1 MFKRNSNKLNTLF
14 NYQLNFPNLP
24 PERLVVLCGELNRN
38 LKQIEKSLKI
48 KVLQNGTEFN
58 LSGEEA
64 DVQIGVLALNDLKQ
78 KLEANSVI
86 TSDVVHLSL
95 HAAKFS
101 NQESG
106 GRDCMEIK
114 TPKVLVTAR
123 GDNQNN
129 YLNNIKNN
137 DLTFGVGPSGTGKT
151 FLAVASAVDDL
162 IKERIRKIV
171 LVRPAVEAG
180 ERLGFLPGD
189 LSSKIDPYLRPL
201 YDALH
206 DMLGAERVNR
216 LVEKDIIEIAPLA
229 YMRGRTLREAF
240 IIMDEGQ
247 NTTIEQMKM
256 FLTRLGF
263 GSKAVVNG
271 DLSQIDLPKSN
282 TSGLKHAIEVLK
294 KVNSI
299 KFTKFG
305 AKDVV
310 RHSLVQEIV
319 EAYDNFE

>member
-1 MFKRNSNKLNTLF
+1 M
-14 NYQLNFPNLP
+14 P
-24 PERLVVLCGELNRN
+24 PERLILLCGEFNKN

-48 KVLQNGTEFN
+48 KINQNGTEFD
-58 LSGEEA
+58 LSGKED
-64 DVQIGVLALNDLKQ
+64 DVQIGVSALFELKL
-78 KLEANSVI
+78 KLDNNVVI
-86 TSDVVHLSL
+86 TPDLVHLSL
-95 HAAKFS
+95 HSAKFNGEDVS
-101 NQESG
+101 SKDTPQ
-106 GRDCMEIK
+106 IK
-114 TPKVLVTAR
+114 TPRVVVSGR
-123 GDNQNN
+123 GKKQNE
-129 YLNNIKNN
+129 YLNNIKAS
-137 DLTFGVGPSGTGKT
+137 DLTFGIGPSGTGKT
-151 FLAVASAVDDL
+151 FLAVACAVDDL
-162 IKERIRKIV
+162 LQEKIRKIV

-180 ERLGFLPGD
+180 EKLGFLPGD

-216 LVEKDIIEIAPLA
+216 LVERDIIEIAPLA

-271 DLSQIDLPKSN
+271 DLSQIDLPKST

-294 KVNSI
+294 DVDSI
-299 KFTKFG
+299 KFTKFSAG
-305 AKDVV
+305 DVV

-319 EAYDNFE
+319 EAYDNFN

>member
-1 MFKRNSNKLNTLF
+1 LF

-24 PERLVVLCGELNRN
+24 PERLILLCGELNKN
-38 LKQIEKSLKI
+38 LKQIEKALKI

-58 LSGEEA
+58 LSGKEE
-64 DVQIGVLALNDLKQ
+64 DVQIGVSALYDLKQ
-78 KLEANSVI
+78 KLETNSAI

-95 HAAKFS
+95 HTAKFS
-101 NQESG
+101 NQEAEGS
-106 GRDCMEIK
+106 DSLQIK
-114 TPKVLVTAR
+114 TPRVLVTAR
-123 GDNQNN
+123 GKNQNN
-129 YLNNIKNN
+129 YLEHIKNS

-162 IKERIRKIV
+162 IKEKIRKIV

-216 LVEKDIIEIAPLA
+216 LVERDIIEIAPLA

-271 DLSQIDLPKSN
+271 DLSQIDLPKSS
-282 TSGLKHAIEVLK
+282 TSGLKHAIDVLK
-294 KVNSI
+294 NVDSI

>member
-1 MFKRNSNKLNTLF
+1 ML
-14 NYQLNFPNLP
+14 
-24 PERLVVLCGELNRN
+24 LCGELNKN
-38 LKQIEKSLKI
+38 LKQIEKALKI

-58 LSGEEA
+58 LSGKEE
-64 DVQIGVLALNDLKQ
+64 DVQIGVSALYDLKQ
-78 KLEANSVI
+78 KLETNSAI
-86 TSDVVHLSL
+86 NSDVVHLSL
-95 HAAKFS
+95 HTAKFS
-101 NQESG
+101 NQEAEGS
-106 GRDCMEIK
+106 DSLQIK
-114 TPKVLVTAR
+114 TPRVLVTAR
-123 GDNQNN
+123 GKNQNN
-129 YLNNIKNN
+129 YLEHIKNS

-162 IKERIRKIV
+162 IKEKIRKIV

-216 LVEKDIIEIAPLA
+216 LVERDIIEIAPLA

-271 DLSQIDLPKSN
+271 DLSQIDLPKSS
-282 TSGLKHAIEVLK
+282 TSGLKHAIDVLK
-294 KVNSI
+294 NVDSI

>member
-1 MFKRNSNKLNTLF
+1 MYSQ
-14 NYQLNFPNLP
+14 QLNFSNLTP
-24 PERLVVLCGELNRN
+24 DRLILLCGEFNKN
-38 LKQIEKSLKI
+38 LKQIEKALRI
-48 KVLQNGTEFN
+48 KVLQNGTEFE
-58 LSGEEA
+58 LKGKKE
-64 DVQIGVLALNDLKQ
+64 DVGIGVSALFSLKE
-78 KLEANSVI
+78 KLETNSII
-86 TSDVVHLSL
+86 TPDVVHLSL
-95 HAAKFS
+95 HSAKFEDKENEES
-101 NQESG
+101 NSSK
-106 GRDCMEIK
+106 IK
-114 TPKVLVTAR
+114 TPRTLVSPR
-123 GDNQNN
+123 GKNQIS
-129 YLNNIKNN
+129 YLDNIKNS
-137 DLTFGVGPSGTGKT
+137 DLTFGIGPSGTGKT
-151 FLAVASAVDDL
+151 FLAVACAVDDL
-162 IKERIRKIV
+162 IKEKIRKIV

-180 ERLGFLPGD
+180 EKLGFLPGD

-206 DMLGAERVNR
+206 DMLGAERVTR
-216 LVEKDIIEIAPLA
+216 LVERDVIEIAPLA

-271 DLSQIDLPKSN
+271 DLSQIDLPKN
-282 TSGLKHAIEVLK
+282 ITSGLKHSIEVLK
-294 KVNSI
+294 NVDSI

-319 EAYDNFE
+319 QAYDNLEE

>member
-1 MFKRNSNKLNTLF
+1 ML
-14 NYQLNFPNLP
+14 
-24 PERLVVLCGELNRN
+24 LCGELNKN
-38 LKQIEKSLKI
+38 LKQIEKALKI

-58 LSGEEA
+58 LSGKEE
-64 DVQIGVLALNDLKQ
+64 DVQIAISALYDLKQ
-78 KLEANSVI
+78 KLETNSII
-86 TSDVVHLSL
+86 TYDVVHLSL
-95 HAAKFS
+95 HTAKFPNEDS
-101 NQESG
+101 RGSDSLQ
-106 GRDCMEIK
+106 IK
-114 TPKVLVTAR
+114 TPRVLVTAR
-123 GDNQNN
+123 GRNQND
-129 YLNNIKNN
+129 YLENIKNS

-151 FLAVASAVDDL
+151 FLAVASAVDEL
-162 IKERIRKIV
+162 IKEKIRKIV

-206 DMLGAERVNR
+206 DMLGADRVNR
-216 LVEKDIIEIAPLA
+216 LVERDIIEIAPLA

-271 DLSQIDLPKSN
+271 DLSQIDLPKSSK
-282 TSGLKHAIEVLK
+282 SGLKHAIEVLK
-294 KVNSI
+294 NVNSI

>member
-1 MFKRNSNKLNTLF
+1 ML
-14 NYQLNFPNLP
+14 
-24 PERLVVLCGELNRN
+24 LCGELNKN
-38 LKQIEKSLKI
+38 LKQIEKALKI
-48 KVLQNGTEFN
+48 KVSQNGTEFN
-58 LSGEEA
+58 LSGKEE
-64 DVQIGVLALNDLKQ
+64 DVHIGISAIYDLKH
-78 KLEANSVI
+78 KLETNSVI

-95 HAAKFS
+95 HTAKFS
-101 NQESG
+101 DQEAVG
-106 GRDCMEIK
+106 GDGLQIK
-114 TPKVLVTAR
+114 TPRVLVTAR
-123 GDNQNN
+123 GKNQND
-129 YLNNIKNN
+129 YLNNIMTN

-151 FLAVASAVDDL
+151 FLAVAAAVDDL
-162 IKERIRKIV
+162 IKEQIRKIV

-216 LVEKDIIEIAPLA
+216 LVERDIIEIAPLA

-294 KVNSI
+294 NVDSI

>member
-1 MFKRNSNKLNTLF
+1 M
-14 NYQLNFPNLP
+14 P
-24 PERLVVLCGELNRN
+24 PERLILLCGEFNKN

-48 KVLQNGTEFN
+48 KINQNGTEFD
-58 LSGEEA
+58 LLGKED
-64 DVQIGVLALNDLKQ
+64 DVQIGVSALFELKL
-78 KLEANSVI
+78 KLDNNVVI
-86 TSDVVHLSL
+86 TPDLVHLSL
-95 HAAKFS
+95 HSAKFNGEDVS
-101 NQESG
+101 SKDTPQ
-106 GRDCMEIK
+106 IK
-114 TPKVLVTAR
+114 TPRVVVSGR
-123 GDNQNN
+123 GKKQNE
-129 YLNNIKNN
+129 YLNNIKNS
-137 DLTFGVGPSGTGKT
+137 DLTFGIGPSGTGKT
-151 FLAVASAVDDL
+151 FLAVACAVDDL
-162 IKERIRKIV
+162 LQEKIRKIV

-180 ERLGFLPGD
+180 EKLGFLPGD

-216 LVEKDIIEIAPLA
+216 LVERDIIEIAPLA

-271 DLSQIDLPKSN
+271 DLSQIDLPKST

-294 KVNSI
+294 DVDSI
-299 KFTKFG
+299 KFTKFSAG
-305 AKDVV
+305 DVV
-310 RHSLVQEIV
+310 RHSLVQQIV
-319 EAYDNFE
+319 EAYDNFN

>member
-129 YLNNIKNN
+129 YLNNIKNH

-171 LVRPAVEAG
+171 RVRPAVEAG

>member
-1 MFKRNSNKLNTLF
+1 M
-14 NYQLNFPNLP
+14 P
-24 PERLVVLCGELNRN
+24 PERLILLCGEFNKN

-48 KVLQNGTEFN
+48 KINQNGTEFD
-58 LSGEEA
+58 LSGKED
-64 DVQIGVLALNDLKQ
+64 DVQIGVSALFELKL
-78 KLEANSVI
+78 KLDNNVVI
-86 TSDVVHLSL
+86 TPDLVHLSL
-95 HAAKFS
+95 HSAKFNGEDVS
-101 NQESG
+101 SKDTPQ
-106 GRDCMEIK
+106 IK
-114 TPKVLVTAR
+114 TPRVVVSGR
-123 GDNQNN
+123 GKKQNE
-129 YLNNIKNN
+129 YLNNIKNS
-137 DLTFGVGPSGTGKT
+137 DLTFGIGPSGTGKT
-151 FLAVASAVDDL
+151 FLAVACAVDDL
-162 IKERIRKIV
+162 LQEKIRKIV

-180 ERLGFLPGD
+180 EKLGFLPGD

-216 LVEKDIIEIAPLA
+216 LVERDIIEIAPLA

-271 DLSQIDLPKSN
+271 DLSQIDLPKSA

-294 KVNSI
+294 DVDSI
-299 KFTKFG
+299 KFTKFSAG
-305 AKDVV
+305 DVV

-319 EAYDNFE
+319 EAYDNFN

>member
-1 MFKRNSNKLNTLF
+1 ML
-14 NYQLNFPNLP
+14 
-24 PERLVVLCGELNRN
+24 LCGELNKN
-38 LKQIEKSLKI
+38 LKQIEKALKI
-48 KVLQNGTEFN
+48 KVIQNGTEFN
-58 LSGEEA
+58 ISGNQD
-64 DVQIGVLALNDLKQ
+64 DVEMGVSALFDLKQ
-78 KLEANSVI
+78 KLETNSVI
-86 TSDVVHLSL
+86 TPDLIHLSL
-95 HAAKFS
+95 HTAKFS
-101 NQESG
+101 DAEKADSK
-106 GRDCMEIK
+106 EVHIK
-114 TPKVLVTAR
+114 TPRASVTAR
-123 GDNQNN
+123 GKNQKE
-129 YLNNIKNN
+129 YLTNIASA

-151 FLAVASAVDDL
+151 FLAVARAVDDL
-162 IKERIRKIV
+162 IKEKIRKIV

-180 ERLGFLPGD
+180 EKLGFLPGD

-216 LVEKDIIEIAPLA
+216 LVERAIIEIAPLA

-271 DLSQIDLPKSN
+271 DLSQIDLPKSSV
-282 TSGLKHAIEVLK
+282 SGLKHAIEVLK
-294 KVNSI
+294 DVESI
-299 KFTKFG
+299 KFTKFT
-305 AKDVV
+305 ARDVV

>member
-1 MFKRNSNKLNTLF
+1 MYSQ
-14 NYQLNFPNLP
+14 QLNFSNLTP
-24 PERLVVLCGELNRN
+24 DRLILLCGEFNKN
-38 LKQIEKSLKI
+38 LKQIEKALRI
-48 KVLQNGTEFN
+48 KVLQNGTEFE
-58 LSGEEA
+58 LKGKKE
-64 DVQIGVLALNDLKQ
+64 DVGIGVSALFSLKE
-78 KLEANSVI
+78 KLETNSII
-86 TSDVVHLSL
+86 TPDVVHLIL
-95 HAAKFS
+95 HSAKFEDKE
-101 NQESG
+101 NEESSSSK
-106 GRDCMEIK
+106 IK
-114 TPKVLVTAR
+114 TPRTLVSPR
-123 GDNQNN
+123 GKNQIA
-129 YLNNIKNN
+129 YLDNIKNS
-137 DLTFGVGPSGTGKT
+137 DLTFGIGPSGTGKT
-151 FLAVASAVDDL
+151 FLAVACAVDDL
-162 IKERIRKIV
+162 IKEKIRKIV

-180 ERLGFLPGD
+180 EKLGFLPGD

-206 DMLGAERVNR
+206 DMLGAERVTR
-216 LVEKDIIEIAPLA
+216 LVERDVIEIAPLA

-271 DLSQIDLPKSN
+271 DLSQIDLPKN
-282 TSGLKHAIEVLK
+282 ITSGLKHSIEVLK
-294 KVNSI
+294 NVDSI

-319 EAYDNFE
+319 QAYDNFEE

>member
-1 MFKRNSNKLNTLF
+1 M
-14 NYQLNFPNLP
+14 P
-24 PERLVVLCGELNRN
+24 PERLILLCGEFNKN

-48 KVLQNGTEFN
+48 KINQNGTEFD
-58 LSGEEA
+58 LSGKED
-64 DVQIGVLALNDLKQ
+64 DVQIGVSALFELKL
-78 KLEANSVI
+78 KLDNNVVI
-86 TSDVVHLSL
+86 TPDLVHLSL
-95 HAAKFS
+95 HSAKF
-101 NQESG
+101 NG
-106 GRDCMEIK
+106 GDVSSKDTPQIK
-114 TPKVLVTAR
+114 TPRVVVSGR
-123 GDNQNN
+123 GKKQNE
-129 YLNNIKNN
+129 YLNNIKNS
-137 DLTFGVGPSGTGKT
+137 DLTFGIGPSGTGKT
-151 FLAVASAVDDL
+151 FLAVACAVDDL
-162 IKERIRKIV
+162 LQEKIRKIV

-180 ERLGFLPGD
+180 EKLGFLPGD

-216 LVEKDIIEIAPLA
+216 LVERDIIEIAPLA

-271 DLSQIDLPKSN
+271 DLSQIDLPKST

-294 KVNSI
+294 DVDSI
-299 KFTKFG
+299 KFTNFNAG
-305 AKDVV
+305 DVV

-319 EAYDNFE
+319 EAYDNFN

>member
-1 MFKRNSNKLNTLF
+1 LYSQ
-14 NYQLNFPNLP
+14 QLNFSNLTP
-24 PERLVVLCGELNRN
+24 DRLILLCGEFNKN
-38 LKQIEKSLKI
+38 LKQIEKALRI
-48 KVLQNGTEFN
+48 KVLQNGTEFE
-58 LSGEEA
+58 LKGKKE
-64 DVQIGVLALNDLKQ
+64 DVGIGVSALFSLKE
-78 KLEANSVI
+78 KLETNSII
-86 TSDVVHLSL
+86 TPDVVHLSL
-95 HAAKFS
+95 HSAKFEDKE
-101 NQESG
+101 NEESSSSK
-106 GRDCMEIK
+106 IK
-114 TPKVLVTAR
+114 TPRTLVSPR
-123 GDNQNN
+123 GKNQIS
-129 YLNNIKNN
+129 YLDNIKNS
-137 DLTFGVGPSGTGKT
+137 DLTFGIGPSGTGKT
-151 FLAVASAVDDL
+151 FLAVACAVDDL
-162 IKERIRKIV
+162 IKEKIRKIV

-180 ERLGFLPGD
+180 EKLGFLPGD

-206 DMLGAERVNR
+206 DMLGAERVTR
-216 LVEKDIIEIAPLA
+216 LVERDVIEIAPLA

-271 DLSQIDLPKSN
+271 DLSQIDLPKN
-282 TSGLKHAIEVLK
+282 ITSGLKHSIEVLK
-294 KVNSI
+294 NVDSI

-319 EAYDNFE
+319 QAYDNFEE

>member
-1 MFKRNSNKLNTLF
+1 M
-14 NYQLNFPNLP
+14 P
-24 PERLVVLCGELNRN
+24 PERLILLCGEFNKN
-38 LKQIEKSLKI
+38 LKQIEKALKI
-48 KVLQNGTEFN
+48 KILQNGTEFD
-58 LSGEEA
+58 LSGKED
-64 DVQIGVLALNDLKQ
+64 DVQIGVSALFDLKQ
-78 KLEANSVI
+78 KLDRNAVI
-86 TSDVVHLSL
+86 TPDLVHLSL
-95 HAAKFS
+95 HSAKFNEEEVS
-101 NQESG
+101 SKKTPQ
-106 GRDCMEIK
+106 IK
-114 TPKVLVTAR
+114 TPRVIVSGR
-123 GDNQNN
+123 GKKQND
-129 YLNNIKNN
+129 YLSNIKNS
-137 DLTFGVGPSGTGKT
+137 DLTFGIGPSGTGKT
-151 FLAVASAVDDL
+151 FLAVACAVDDL
-162 IKERIRKIV
+162 MQEKIRKIV

-180 ERLGFLPGD
+180 EKLGFLPGD

-216 LVEKDIIEIAPLA
+216 LVERDIIEIAPLA

-271 DLSQIDLPKSN
+271 DLSQIDLPKST

-294 KVNSI
+294 DVDSI
-299 KFTKFG
+299 KFTKFS
-305 AKDVV
+305 ARDVV

-319 EAYDNFE
+319 EAYDNFN

>member
-1 MFKRNSNKLNTLF
+1 MYSHN
-14 NYQLNFPNLP
+14 LNFSNLSP
-24 PERLVVLCGELNRN
+24 DRLLLLCGELNKN
-38 LKQIEKSLKI
+38 LKQIEKALQV
-48 KVLQNGTEFN
+48 KVKQNGTEFN
-58 LSGEEA
+58 ISGKKE
-64 DVQIGVLALNDLKQ
+64 DVNVGVNALFDLKE
-78 KLEANSVI
+78 KLELNSAI
-86 TSDVVHLSL
+86 TPDIVHLSL
-95 HAAKFS
+95 HSAKFDEAENNEKNS
-101 NQESG
+101 LF
-106 GRDCMEIK
+106 IK
-114 TPKVLVTAR
+114 TPRVAVSAR
-123 GDNQNN
+123 GKNQNE
-129 YLNNIKNN
+129 YLNNIKNS
-137 DLTFGVGPSGTGKT
+137 DLTFGIGPSGTGKT
-151 FLAVASAVDDL
+151 FLAVACAVDDL
-162 IKERIRKIV
+162 LKEKIRKIV

-216 LVEKDIIEIAPLA
+216 LVERDVIEIAPLA

-271 DLSQIDLPKSN
+271 DLSQIDLPKSI
-282 TSGLKHAIEVLK
+282 TSGLKHSIEVLK
-294 KVNSI
+294 DVQNI
-299 KFTKFG
+299 KFTRFG
-305 AKDVV
+305 AKDVI

-319 EAYDNFE
+319 QAYDNFE

>member
-1 MFKRNSNKLNTLF
+1 ML
-14 NYQLNFPNLP
+14 
-24 PERLVVLCGELNRN
+24 LCGELNKN
-38 LKQIEKSLKI
+38 LKQIEKALKI
-48 KVLQNGTEFN
+48 KVIQNGTEFN
-58 LSGEEA
+58 ISGNQD
-64 DVQIGVLALNDLKQ
+64 DVEMGVSALFDLKQ
-78 KLEANSVI
+78 KLETNSVI
-86 TSDVVHLSL
+86 TPDLIHLSL
-95 HAAKFS
+95 HTAKFS
-101 NQESG
+101 DAEKTDSK
-106 GRDCMEIK
+106 EVHIK
-114 TPKVLVTAR
+114 TPRDSVTAR
-123 GDNQNN
+123 GKNQKE
-129 YLNNIKNN
+129 YLTNIASA

-151 FLAVASAVDDL
+151 FLAVARAVDDL
-162 IKERIRKIV
+162 IKEKIRKIV

-180 ERLGFLPGD
+180 EKLGFLPGD

-216 LVEKDIIEIAPLA
+216 LVERDIIEIAPLA

-271 DLSQIDLPKSN
+271 DLSQIDLPKSSV
-282 TSGLKHAIEVLK
+282 SGLKHAIEVLK
-294 KVNSI
+294 DVESI
-299 KFTKFG
+299 KFTKFT
-305 AKDVV
+305 ARDVV

>member
-1 MFKRNSNKLNTLF
+1 MYSQ
-14 NYQLNFPNLP
+14 QLNFSNLTP
-24 PERLVVLCGELNRN
+24 DRLILLCGEFNKN
-38 LKQIEKSLKI
+38 LKQIEKALRI
-48 KVLQNGTEFN
+48 KVLQNGTEFE
-58 LSGEEA
+58 LKGKKE
-64 DVQIGVLALNDLKQ
+64 DVGIGVSALFSLKE
-78 KLEANSVI
+78 KLETNSII
-86 TSDVVHLSL
+86 TPDVVHLSL
-95 HAAKFS
+95 HSAKFEDKENEES
-101 NQESG
+101 NSSK
-106 GRDCMEIK
+106 IK
-114 TPKVLVTAR
+114 TPRTLVSPR
-123 GDNQNN
+123 GKNQIA
-129 YLNNIKNN
+129 YLDNIKNS
-137 DLTFGVGPSGTGKT
+137 DLTFGIGPSGTGKT
-151 FLAVASAVDDL
+151 FLAVACAVDDL
-162 IKERIRKIV
+162 IKEKIRKIV

-180 ERLGFLPGD
+180 EKLGFLPGD

-206 DMLGAERVNR
+206 DMLGAERVTR
-216 LVEKDIIEIAPLA
+216 LVERDVIEIAPLA

-271 DLSQIDLPKSN
+271 DFSQIDLPKN
-282 TSGLKHAIEVLK
+282 ITSGLKHSIEVLK
-294 KVNSI
+294 NVDSI

-319 EAYDNFE
+319 QAYDNFEE

>member
-1 MFKRNSNKLNTLF
+1 MYSQ
-14 NYQLNFPNLP
+14 QLNFSNLTP
-24 PERLVVLCGELNRN
+24 DRLILLCGEFNKN
-38 LKQIEKSLKI
+38 LKQIEKALRI
-48 KVLQNGTEFN
+48 KVLQNGTEFE
-58 LSGEEA
+58 LKGKKE
-64 DVQIGVLALNDLKQ
+64 DVGIGVSALFSLKE
-78 KLEANSVI
+78 KLETNSII
-86 TSDVVHLSL
+86 TPDVVHLSL
-95 HAAKFS
+95 HSAKFEDKENEES
-101 NQESG
+101 NSSK
-106 GRDCMEIK
+106 IK
-114 TPKVLVTAR
+114 TPRTLVSPR
-123 GDNQNN
+123 GKNQIA
-129 YLNNIKNN
+129 YLENIKNS
-137 DLTFGVGPSGTGKT
+137 DFTFGIGPSGTGKT
-151 FLAVASAVDDL
+151 FLAVACAVDDL
-162 IKERIRKIV
+162 IKEKIRKIV

-180 ERLGFLPGD
+180 EKLGFLPGD

-206 DMLGAERVNR
+206 DMLGAERVTR
-216 LVEKDIIEIAPLA
+216 LVERDVIEIAPLA

-271 DLSQIDLPKSN
+271 DLSQIDLPKN
-282 TSGLKHAIEVLK
+282 ITSGLKHSIEVLK
-294 KVNSI
+294 NVDSI

-319 EAYDNFE
+319 QAYDNFEE

>member
-1 MFKRNSNKLNTLF
+1 MASKKNKEINHQSLLS
-14 NYQLNFPNLP
+14 
-24 PERLVVLCGELNRN
+24 
-38 LKQIEKSLKI
+38 IKSI
-48 KVLQNGTEFN
+48 TDN
-58 LSGEEA
+58 
-64 DVQIGVLALNDLKQ
+64 Q
-78 KLEANSVI
+78 KLVFDTWGKGQNQF
-86 TSDVVHLSL
+86 LFG
-95 HAAKFS
+95 AA
-101 NQESG
+101 
-106 GRDCMEIK
+106 
-114 TPKVLVTAR
+114 
-123 GDNQNN
+123 
-129 YLNNIKNN
+129 
-137 DLTFGVGPSGTGKT
+137 GTGKT
-151 FLAVASAVDDL
+151 FLAVACAVDDL
-162 IKERIRKIV
+162 MQEKIRKIV

-180 ERLGFLPGD
+180 EKLGFLPGD

-216 LVEKDIIEIAPLA
+216 LVERDIIEIAPLA

-271 DLSQIDLPKSN
+271 DLSQIDLPKST

-294 KVNSI
+294 DVDSI
-299 KFTKFG
+299 KFTKFS
-305 AKDVV
+305 ARDVV

-319 EAYDNFE
+319 EAYDNFN

>member
-1 MFKRNSNKLNTLF
+1 ML
-14 NYQLNFPNLP
+14 
-24 PERLVVLCGELNRN
+24 LCGELNKN
-38 LKQIEKSLKI
+38 LKQIEKELKI
-48 KVLQNGTEFN
+48 KVIQNGTEFN
-58 LSGEEA
+58 ISGNQD
-64 DVQIGVLALNDLKQ
+64 DVEMGVSALFDLKQ
-78 KLEANSVI
+78 KLETNSVI
-86 TSDVVHLSL
+86 TPDLIHLSL
-95 HAAKFS
+95 HTAKFS
-101 NQESG
+101 DAEKTDSK
-106 GRDCMEIK
+106 EVHIK
-114 TPKVLVTAR
+114 TPRASVTAR
-123 GDNQNN
+123 GKNQKE
-129 YLNNIKNN
+129 YLTNIASA

-151 FLAVASAVDDL
+151 FLAVARAVDDL
-162 IKERIRKIV
+162 IKEKIRKIV

-180 ERLGFLPGD
+180 EKLGVLPGD

-216 LVEKDIIEIAPLA
+216 LVERDIIEIAPLA

-271 DLSQIDLPKSN
+271 DLSQIDLPKSSV
-282 TSGLKHAIEVLK
+282 SGLKHAIEVLK
-294 KVNSI
+294 DVESI
-299 KFTKFG
+299 KFTKFT
-305 AKDVV
+305 ARDVV

>member
-1 MFKRNSNKLNTLF
+1 M
-14 NYQLNFPNLP
+14 P
-24 PERLVVLCGELNRN
+24 PERLILLCGEFNKN

-48 KVLQNGTEFN
+48 KINQNGTEFD
-58 LSGEEA
+58 LSGKED
-64 DVQIGVLALNDLKQ
+64 DVQIGVSALFELKL
-78 KLEANSVI
+78 KLDNNVVI
-86 TSDVVHLSL
+86 TPDLVHLSL
-95 HAAKFS
+95 HSAKFNGEDVS
-101 NQESG
+101 SKDTPQ
-106 GRDCMEIK
+106 IK
-114 TPKVLVTAR
+114 TPRVVVSGR
-123 GDNQNN
+123 GKKQND
-129 YLNNIKNN
+129 YLSNIKNS
-137 DLTFGVGPSGTGKT
+137 DLTFGIGPSGTGKT
-151 FLAVASAVDDL
+151 FLAVACAVDDL
-162 IKERIRKIV
+162 LQEKIRKIV

-180 ERLGFLPGD
+180 EKLGFLPGD

-216 LVEKDIIEIAPLA
+216 LVERDIIEIAPLA

-271 DLSQIDLPKSN
+271 DLSQIDLPKST

-294 KVNSI
+294 DVDSI
-299 KFTKFG
+299 KFTKFSAG
-305 AKDVV
+305 DVV

-319 EAYDNFE
+319 EAYDNFN

>member
-1 MFKRNSNKLNTLF
+1 M
-14 NYQLNFPNLP
+14 P
-24 PERLVVLCGELNRN
+24 PERLILLCGEFNKN
-38 LKQIEKSLKI
+38 LKQIEKALKI
-48 KVLQNGTEFN
+48 KILQNGTEFD
-58 LSGEEA
+58 LSGKED
-64 DVQIGVLALNDLKQ
+64 DVQIGVSALFDLKQ
-78 KLEANSVI
+78 KLDSNAVI
-86 TSDVVHLSL
+86 TPDLVHLSL
-95 HAAKFS
+95 HSAKFNGEEVS
-101 NQESG
+101 PKKTPQ
-106 GRDCMEIK
+106 IK
-114 TPKVLVTAR
+114 TPRVVVSGR
-123 GDNQNN
+123 GKKQND
-129 YLNNIKNN
+129 YLSNIKNS
-137 DLTFGVGPSGTGKT
+137 DLTFGIGPSGTGKT
-151 FLAVASAVDDL
+151 FLAVACAVDDL
-162 IKERIRKIV
+162 MQEKIRKIV

-180 ERLGFLPGD
+180 EKLGFLPGD

-216 LVEKDIIEIAPLA
+216 LVERDIIEIAPLA

-271 DLSQIDLPKSN
+271 DLSQIDLPKST

-294 KVNSI
+294 DVDSI
-299 KFTKFG
+299 KFTKFS
-305 AKDVV
+305 ARDVV

-319 EAYDNFE
+319 EAYDNFN

>member
-1 MFKRNSNKLNTLF
+1 M
-14 NYQLNFPNLP
+14 P
-24 PERLVVLCGELNRN
+24 PERLILLCGEFNKN

-48 KVLQNGTEFN
+48 KINQNGTEFD
-58 LSGEEA
+58 LSGKED
-64 DVQIGVLALNDLKQ
+64 DVQIGVSALFELKL
-78 KLEANSVI
+78 KLDNNVVI
-86 TSDVVHLSL
+86 TPDLVHLSL
-95 HAAKFS
+95 HSAKFNGEDVS
-101 NQESG
+101 SKDTPQ
-106 GRDCMEIK
+106 IK
-114 TPKVLVTAR
+114 TPRVVVSGR
-123 GDNQNN
+123 GKKQNE
-129 YLNNIKNN
+129 YLNNIKNS
-137 DLTFGVGPSGTGKT
+137 DLTFGIGPSGTGKT
-151 FLAVASAVDDL
+151 FLAVACAVDDL
-162 IKERIRKIV
+162 LQEKIRKIV

-180 ERLGFLPGD
+180 EKLGFLPGD

-216 LVEKDIIEIAPLA
+216 LVERDIIEIAPLA

-271 DLSQIDLPKSN
+271 DLSQIDLPKST

-294 KVNSI
+294 GVDSI
-299 KFTKFG
+299 KFTKFSAG
-305 AKDVV
+305 DVV

-319 EAYDNFE
+319 EAYDNFN

>member
-1 MFKRNSNKLNTLF
+1 M
-14 NYQLNFPNLP
+14 P
-24 PERLVVLCGELNRN
+24 PERLILLCGEFNKN

-48 KVLQNGTEFN
+48 KINQNGTEFD
-58 LSGEEA
+58 LLGKED
-64 DVQIGVLALNDLKQ
+64 DVQIGVSALFELKL
-78 KLEANSVI
+78 KLDNNVVI
-86 TSDVVHLSL
+86 TPDLVHLSL
-95 HAAKFS
+95 HSAKFNGEDVS
-101 NQESG
+101 SKDTPQ
-106 GRDCMEIK
+106 IK
-114 TPKVLVTAR
+114 TPRVVVSGR
-123 GDNQNN
+123 GKKQNE
-129 YLNNIKNN
+129 YLNNIKNS
-137 DLTFGVGPSGTGKT
+137 DLTFGIGPSGTGKT
-151 FLAVASAVDDL
+151 FLAVACAVDDL
-162 IKERIRKIV
+162 LQEKIRKIV

-180 ERLGFLPGD
+180 EKLGFLPGD

-216 LVEKDIIEIAPLA
+216 LVERDIIEIAPLA

-271 DLSQIDLPKSN
+271 DLSQIDLPKST

-294 KVNSI
+294 DVDSI
-299 KFTKFG
+299 KFTKFSAG
-305 AKDVV
+305 DVV

-319 EAYDNFE
+319 EAYDNFN

>member
-1 MFKRNSNKLNTLF
+1 M
-14 NYQLNFPNLP
+14 P
-24 PERLVVLCGELNRN
+24 PERLILLCGEFNKN

-48 KVLQNGTEFN
+48 KINQNGTEFD
-58 LSGEEA
+58 LSGKED
-64 DVQIGVLALNDLKQ
+64 DVQIGVSALFELKL
-78 KLEANSVI
+78 KLDNNVVI
-86 TSDVVHLSL
+86 TPDLVHLSL
-95 HAAKFS
+95 HSAKFNGEDVS
-101 NQESG
+101 SKDTPQ
-106 GRDCMEIK
+106 IK
-114 TPKVLVTAR
+114 TPRVVVSGR
-123 GDNQNN
+123 GKKQNE
-129 YLNNIKNN
+129 YLNNIKAS
-137 DLTFGVGPSGTGKT
+137 DLTFGIGPSGTGKT
-151 FLAVASAVDDL
+151 FLAVACAVDDL
-162 IKERIRKIV
+162 LQEKIRKIV

-180 ERLGFLPGD
+180 EKLGFLPGD

-216 LVEKDIIEIAPLA
+216 LVERDIIEIAPLA
-229 YMRGRTLREAF
+229 YMRGRILREAF

-271 DLSQIDLPKSN
+271 DLSQIDLPKSI

-294 KVNSI
+294 DVDSI
-299 KFTKFG
+299 KFTKFSAG
-305 AKDVV
+305 DVV

-319 EAYDNFE
+319 EAYDNFN

>member
-1 MFKRNSNKLNTLF
+1 M
-14 NYQLNFPNLP
+14 P
-24 PERLVVLCGELNRN
+24 PERLILLCGEFNKN

-48 KVLQNGTEFN
+48 KINQNGTEFD
-58 LSGEEA
+58 LSGKED
-64 DVQIGVLALNDLKQ
+64 DVQIGVSALFELKL
-78 KLEANSVI
+78 KLDNNVVI
-86 TSDVVHLSL
+86 TPDLVHLSL
-95 HAAKFS
+95 HSAKFNGEDVS
-101 NQESG
+101 SKDTPQ
-106 GRDCMEIK
+106 IK
-114 TPKVLVTAR
+114 TPRVVVSGR
-123 GDNQNN
+123 GKKQNE
-129 YLNNIKNN
+129 YLNNIKAS
-137 DLTFGVGPSGTGKT
+137 DLTVGIGPSGTGKT
-151 FLAVASAVDDL
+151 FLAVACAVDDL
-162 IKERIRKIV
+162 LQEKIRKIV

-180 ERLGFLPGD
+180 EKLGFLPGD

-216 LVEKDIIEIAPLA
+216 LVERDIIEIAPLA

-271 DLSQIDLPKSN
+271 DLSQIDLPKSI

-294 KVNSI
+294 DVDSI
-299 KFTKFG
+299 KFTKFSAG
-305 AKDVV
+305 DVV

-319 EAYDNFE
+319 EAYDNFN

>member
-1 MFKRNSNKLNTLF
+1 M
-14 NYQLNFPNLP
+14 P
-24 PERLVVLCGELNRN
+24 PERLILLCGEFNKN

-48 KVLQNGTEFN
+48 KINQNGTEFD
-58 LSGEEA
+58 LSGKED
-64 DVQIGVLALNDLKQ
+64 DVQIGVSALFELKL
-78 KLEANSVI
+78 KLDNNVVI
-86 TSDVVHLSL
+86 TPDLVHLSL
-95 HAAKFS
+95 HSAKFNGEDVS
-101 NQESG
+101 SKDTPQ
-106 GRDCMEIK
+106 IK
-114 TPKVLVTAR
+114 TPRVVVSGR
-123 GDNQNN
+123 GKKQNE
-129 YLNNIKNN
+129 YLNNIKNS
-137 DLTFGVGPSGTGKT
+137 DLTFGIGPSGTGKT
-151 FLAVASAVDDL
+151 FLAAACAVDDL
-162 IKERIRKIV
+162 LQEKIRKIV

-180 ERLGFLPGD
+180 EKLGFLPGD

-216 LVEKDIIEIAPLA
+216 LVERDIIEIAPLA

-271 DLSQIDLPKSN
+271 DLSQIDLPKST

-294 KVNSI
+294 GVDSI
-299 KFTKFG
+299 KFTKFSAG
-305 AKDVV
+305 DVV
-310 RHSLVQEIV
+310 RHSLVQQIV
-319 EAYDNFE
+319 EAYDNFN

>member
-1 MFKRNSNKLNTLF
+1 MHS
-14 NYQLNFPNLP
+14 
-24 PERLVVLCGELNRN
+24 
-38 LKQIEKSLKI
+38 
-48 KVLQNGTEFN
+48 
-58 LSGEEA
+58 
-64 DVQIGVLALNDLKQ
+64 
-78 KLEANSVI
+78 
-86 TSDVVHLSL
+86 
-95 HAAKFS
+95 AKFEDKENEES
-101 NQESG
+101 NSSK
-106 GRDCMEIK
+106 IK
-114 TPKVLVTAR
+114 TPRTLVSPR
-123 GDNQNN
+123 GKNQIA
-129 YLNNIKNN
+129 YLDNIKNS
-137 DLTFGVGPSGTGKT
+137 DLTFGIGPSGTGKT
-151 FLAVASAVDDL
+151 FLAVACAVDDL
-162 IKERIRKIV
+162 IKEKIRKIV

-180 ERLGFLPGD
+180 EKLGFLPGD

-206 DMLGAERVNR
+206 DMLGAERVTR
-216 LVEKDIIEIAPLA
+216 LVERDVIEIAPLA

-271 DLSQIDLPKSN
+271 DLSQIDLPKN
-282 TSGLKHAIEVLK
+282 ITSGLKHSIEVLK
-294 KVNSI
+294 NVDSI

-319 EAYDNFE
+319 QAYDNFEE

>member
-1 MFKRNSNKLNTLF
+1 M
-14 NYQLNFPNLP
+14 P
-24 PERLVVLCGELNRN
+24 PERLILLCGEFNKN
-38 LKQIEKSLKI
+38 LKQIEKALKI
-48 KVLQNGTEFN
+48 KILQNGTEFD
-58 LSGEEA
+58 LSGKED
-64 DVQIGVLALNDLKQ
+64 DVQIGVSALFDLKQ
-78 KLEANSVI
+78 KLDNNAVI
-86 TSDVVHLSL
+86 TPDLVHLSL
-95 HAAKFS
+95 HSAKFNGEEVS
-101 NQESG
+101 TKKTPQ
-106 GRDCMEIK
+106 IK
-114 TPKVLVTAR
+114 TPRVVVSGR
-123 GDNQNN
+123 GKKQND
-129 YLNNIKNN
+129 YLGNIKNS
-137 DLTFGVGPSGTGKT
+137 DLTFGIGPSGTGKT
-151 FLAVASAVDDL
+151 FLAVACAVDDL
-162 IKERIRKIV
+162 VQEKIRKIV

-180 ERLGFLPGD
+180 EKLGFLPGD

-216 LVEKDIIEIAPLA
+216 LVERDIIEIAPLA

-271 DLSQIDLPKSN
+271 DLSQIDLPKST

-294 KVNSI
+294 DVDSI
-299 KFTKFG
+299 KFTKFS
-305 AKDVV
+305 ARDVV

-319 EAYDNFE
+319 EAYDNFN

>member
-1 MFKRNSNKLNTLF
+1 MNIEKTIPLDQELVNIFGVNDQNLNYLKSLFPKLEINVRSNVIYINGNTPDTEEATRILDEMLIMGSKNKTIEIPDLELIAKIRQPEKLSKSKIS
-14 NYQLNFPNLP
+14 QLNVIDNKF
-24 PERLVVLCGELNRN
+24 
-38 LKQIEKSLKI
+38 I
-48 KVLQNGTEFN
+48 KVKNINQF
-58 LSGEEA
+58 
-64 DVQIGVLALNDLKQ
+64 KY
-78 KLEANSVI
+78 LETIDDSTI
-86 TSDVVHLSL
+86 
-95 HAAKFS
+95 
-101 NQESG
+101 
-106 GRDCMEIK
+106 
-114 TPKVLVTAR
+114 
-123 GDNQNN
+123 
-129 YLNNIKNN
+129 
-137 DLTFGVGPSGTGKT
+137 TFGVGPAGTGKT
-151 FLAVASAVDDL
+151 FLAVACAVDDL
-162 IKERIRKIV
+162 MQEKIRKIV

-180 ERLGFLPGD
+180 EKLGFLPGD

-216 LVEKDIIEIAPLA
+216 LVERDIIEIAPLA

-271 DLSQIDLPKSN
+271 DLSQIDLPKST

-294 KVNSI
+294 DVDSI
-299 KFTKFG
+299 KFTKFS
-305 AKDVV
+305 ARDVV

-319 EAYDNFE
+319 EAYDNFN

>member
-1 MFKRNSNKLNTLF
+1 MYSQ
-14 NYQLNFPNLP
+14 QLNFSNLTP
-24 PERLVVLCGELNRN
+24 DRLILLCGEFNKN
-38 LKQIEKSLKI
+38 LKQIEKALRI
-48 KVLQNGTEFN
+48 KVLQNGTEFE
-58 LSGEEA
+58 LKGKKE
-64 DVQIGVLALNDLKQ
+64 DVGIGVSALFSLKE
-78 KLEANSVI
+78 KLETNSII
-86 TSDVVHLSL
+86 TPDVVHLSL
-95 HAAKFS
+95 HSAKFEDKENEDS
-101 NQESG
+101 NSSK
-106 GRDCMEIK
+106 IK
-114 TPKVLVTAR
+114 TPRTLVSPR
-123 GDNQNN
+123 GKNQIA
-129 YLNNIKNN
+129 YLNNIKNC
-137 DLTFGVGPSGTGKT
+137 DLTFGIGPSGTGKT
-151 FLAVASAVDDL
+151 FLAVACAVDDL
-162 IKERIRKIV
+162 IKEKIRKIV

-180 ERLGFLPGD
+180 EKLGFLPGD

-206 DMLGAERVNR
+206 DMLGAERVTR
-216 LVEKDIIEIAPLA
+216 LVERDVIEIAPLA

-271 DLSQIDLPKSN
+271 DLSQIDLPKN
-282 TSGLKHAIEVLK
+282 ITSGLKHSIEVLK
-294 KVNSI
+294 NVDSI

-319 EAYDNFE
+319 QAYDNFEE